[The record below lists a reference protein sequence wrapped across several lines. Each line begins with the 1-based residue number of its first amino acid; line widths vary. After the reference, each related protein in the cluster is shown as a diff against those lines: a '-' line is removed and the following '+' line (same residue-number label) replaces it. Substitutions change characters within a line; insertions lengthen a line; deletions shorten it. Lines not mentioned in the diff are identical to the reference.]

1 MASSESSKTVFLAMS
16 VNFSIGVA
24 KSIIATITMSSAMFS
39 EAVHSFVDT
48 GNQFLLWFGI
58 KQAKKSNPKI
68 YPLGRGREE
77 YFWTLVVAVLIFTIG
92 GLVSLEH
99 GIESLSHPKKLENLS
114 ISLTLLIVSIILESY
129 VLKKA
134 ISELKRGKAKNKG
147 ILKLL
152 KESTDGPLIAIVVED
167 FAATLGLIFALVG
180 TVLSFITQNSVY
192 DSISAISI
200 GILLMVS
207 GIFLGY
213 EMKHLITG
221 ESISNE
227 KLKKIKQL
235 ISSNEQ
241 VLNLSNLKILPIGSN
256 QYLALINL
264 DYRDSLKDEEIITV
278 NSSLI
283 NSIKNS
289 EPSISE
295 IYFNPQKDII
305 ILWKL
310 IKTIC
315 RKSKFK

>member
-264 DYRDSLKDEEIITV
+264 DYRDSLKDEEIINV
-278 NSSLI
+278 NSSLV

-295 IYFNPQKDII
+295 IYFNPQ
-305 ILWKL
+305 
-310 IKTIC
+310 
-315 RKSKFK
+315 

>member
-167 FAATLGLIFALVG
+167 FAATLGLIFALIG

-264 DYRDSLKDEEIITV
+264 DYRDSLKDEEIISV

-283 NSIKNS
+283 NLIKNS

-295 IYFNPQKDII
+295 IYFNPQ
-305 ILWKL
+305 
-310 IKTIC
+310 
-315 RKSKFK
+315 